1 MNLKKKN
8 PQVGWSSSYSITSNH
23 CFDIVDETQ
32 GTLTFESEVLDVT
45 VVTHDGDLLGVA
57 PDRLRG
63 KHHLQHPRV
72 ALHQLQ
78 NGRTDVKRGDLHTA
92 IGDYTLFQE

>member
-1 MNLKKKN
+1 MNFKKT
-8 PQVGWSSSYSITSNH
+8 PQVGCSSSCSITSNH
-23 CFDIVDETQ
+23 CFDIVNDTQ
-32 GTLTFESEVLDVT
+32 GTLTSESEVLDVT
-45 VVTHDGDLLGVA
+45 VVTYDGDLLGVA

>member
-1 MNLKKKN
+1 MNFKKKT
-8 PQVGWSSSYSITSNH
+8 PQVACSSSCSITLNH
-23 CFDIVDETQ
+23 CFDIVNDTQ
-32 GTLTFESEVLDVT
+32 GTLTSESEVLDVT
-45 VVTHDGDLLGVA
+45 VVTYDGDLLGVA

>member
-1 MNLKKKN
+1 MRHT
-8 PQVGWSSSYSITSNH
+8 P
-23 CFDIVDETQ
+23 

-57 PDRLRG
+57 PHGLRG
-63 KHHLQHPRV
+63 KHHLQHPGV

-78 NGRTDVKRGDLHTA
+78 NGRTDVKGGDLHTT
-92 IGDYTLFQE
+92 IGDHTLFQE